1 MDWLNRRIESLLDNA
16 IFGAICALAFVMW
29 SVVSKL
35 PPPLI
40 VTIGL
45 AVFTL
50 TLFILKI
57 IRNMLKKQTS
67 LDKSRY
73 KEYDASH
80 SQAFYNAT
88 AAFYDQRNSPELL
101 ETHREVI
108 KFISNHLGE
117 KTAFKVLDLG
127 GGTGKLIALHF
138 FDSEEIT
145 WSYLDYSPAMVEQF
159 SQNLRNTKLH
169 LDIKVKDILSI
180 SGLYPTKT
188 FDVILLSLVLTSMPR
203 MPNFEEILTFL
214 KDDGIFIIADID
226 PDYTTLYPFYIV
238 LVGKRPL
245 AFIPNRINVSEL
257 NKTMISFGL
266 KQLAIKTIKDGDTNY
281 SFVYVFTR

>member
-1 MDWLNRRIESLLDNA
+1 
-16 IFGAICALAFVMW
+16 
-29 SVVSKL
+29 
-35 PPPLI
+35 
-40 VTIGL
+40 
-45 AVFTL
+45 
-50 TLFILKI
+50 
-57 IRNMLKKQTS
+57 
-67 LDKSRY
+67 
-73 KEYDASH
+73 
-80 SQAFYNAT
+80 
-88 AAFYDQRNSPELL
+88 
-101 ETHREVI
+101 
-108 KFISNHLGE
+108 
-117 KTAFKVLDLG
+117 
-127 GGTGKLIALHF
+127 
-138 FDSEEIT
+138 
-145 WSYLDYSPAMVEQF
+145 MVEQF